1 MKFTDAIRI
10 YGAVAND
17 GGKSGIYYTIG
28 ADNEIIEIK
37 DEDNIRIITDVFEIA
52 DLMTCDTWE
61 GNNSN
66 KQLKLPERNQSF
78 ISDYYY
84 ITTMSEVNKTTDSY
98 SFADDCLYDK
108 FNHFQDEELA
118 QYIADSQLIYRIVL
132 TLEVLNKDIE
142 PCKLNELI
150 DEFLEENYGR
160 ILNRI
165 AEYERKHNL

>member
-1 MKFTDAIRI
+1 MKFTNAIKM
-10 YGAVAND
+10 YGAIAND
-17 GGKSGIYYTIG
+17 GGKSGIYYMIG
-28 ADNEIIEIK
+28 ADNEIIEIR

-61 GNNSN
+61 GNNTN
-66 KQLKLPERNQSF
+66 KQLKLPERKIDERF
-78 ISDYYY
+78 FYIDKGCLPIETWYEDISRDNY
-84 ITTMSEVNKTTDSY
+84 
-98 SFADDCLYDK
+98 LYDT
-108 FNHFQDEELA
+108 FNYFQDEEMT

-150 DEFLEENYGR
+150 DEFLEENYGY

>member
-1 MKFTDAIRI
+1 MKFTNAIRI
-10 YGAVAND
+10 YGAIAND

-28 ADNEIIEIK
+28 ADNEIIEIR
-37 DEDNIRIITDVFEIA
+37 DEDSIRIITDVFEIA

-61 GNNSN
+61 GNNTN
-66 KQLKLPERNQSF
+66 KELKLPKRSKYA
-78 ISDYYY
+78 DYYY
-84 ITTMSEVNKTTDSY
+84 IDEMCEIALNTETDSFVD
-98 SFADDCLYDK
+98 SCLHEK
-108 FNHFQDEELA
+108 FNYFQDKELA
-118 QYIADSQLIYRIVL
+118 QYIADSQMIYRIVL

-150 DEFLEENYGR
+150 DEFLEENYGY

>member
-10 YGAVAND
+10 HGFITND

-28 ADNEIIEIK
+28 ADNEIIEVK
-37 DEDNIRIITDVFEIA
+37 DEDSIRIISDVFEIA

-61 GNNSN
+61 GNNIN
-66 KQLKLPERNQSF
+66 KQLKLPERRIDSA
-78 ISDYYY
+78 YYY
-84 ITTMSEVNKTTDSY
+84 INNQNFVI
-98 SFADDCLYDK
+98 DDVDVDTGHDKIVYDN
-108 FNHFQDEELA
+108 FNYFNDEEMA

-150 DEFLEENYGR
+150 DEFLEENYGYV
-160 ILNRI
+160 LNRI

>member
-10 YGAVAND
+10 HGFITND

-28 ADNEIIEIK
+28 ADNEIIEVK
-37 DEDNIRIITDVFEIA
+37 DEDSIRIISDVFEIA

-61 GNNSN
+61 GNNIN
-66 KQLKLPERNQSF
+66 KQLKLPKRNQSF

-84 ITTMSEVNKTTDSY
+84 ITTTNEVNKTSDGY
-98 SFADDCLYDK
+98 SDIDDYLYDK
-108 FNHFQDEELA
+108 FNHFNDEEMA

-150 DEFLEENYGR
+150 DEFLEENYGDV
-160 ILNRI
+160 LNRI
-165 AEYERKHNL
+165 AEYERTHNL

>member
-17 GGKSGIYYTIG
+17 GGKSGVYYTIG
-28 ADNEIIEIK
+28 ADNEIIEVK
-37 DEDNIRIITDVFEIA
+37 DEDNIRIITDIFEIA
-52 DLMTCDTWE
+52 DLMTCDAWE
-61 GNNSN
+61 GNISN
-66 KQLKLPERNQSF
+66 KQLKLLERSKYG
-78 ISDYYY
+78 DYYY
-84 ITTMSEVNKTTDSY
+84 WIDATDKVNLDTE
-98 SFADDCLYDK
+98 ADFIEGCLCEE
-108 FNHFQDEELA
+108 FNYFQDEEMA

-132 TLEVLNKDIE
+132 ILEVLNKDIE

-150 DEFLEENYGR
+150 DEFLEENYGY